1 MRLPPLNAIRAF
13 EASAR
18 HLSFKAAAE
27 ELFVTPAAISY
38 QIKTLEEF
46 IGVELFIR
54 ENRSTLLTPAA
65 QRCFSD
71 IKGGFEQIARGIKKA
86 RAEQKSGLLTVSAG
100 PAFTI
105 KWLAPR
111 LHAFL
116 ESHPDIDAR
125 ISSGLGFAD
134 LRHDAIDAAIRF
146 GNVRD
151 DALFA
156 QKLVSEQLIPLC
168 HPSLLEG
175 KHSLSKPENI
185 QHHSLI
191 HDDSLNFNPGA
202 PGWPECLQQANI
214 SHIQTERGIHF
225 NQADHALQAAMDG
238 QGIILARRVLATPDI
253 QAGRLVCPFPE
264 WEIDTGMSYYFVCL
278 KEKAEQHKV
287 SIFMEWM
294 KQQLK
299 DAGLLTTNSGETSL
313 NDPDPA

>member
-13 EASAR
+13 EAAAR

-54 ENRSTLLTPAA
+54 ENRAILLTPAA

-71 IKGGFEQIARGIKKA
+71 IKGGFEQIARGIEKA
-86 RAEQKSGLLTVSAG
+86 QAEQKSGLLTVSAG

-116 ESHPDIDAR
+116 ESHPEIDAR

-134 LRHDAIDAAIRF
+134 LRHDTIDAAIRF
-146 GNVRD
+146 GNAQD

-156 QKLVSEQLIPLC
+156 KKLVTESLIPLC

-175 KHSLSKPENI
+175 ENSLKDPENI
-185 QHHSLI
+185 QHYSLI
-191 HDDSLNFNPGA
+191 HDDSLTFNPSA
-202 PGWPECLQQANI
+202 PGWKECLQRVGVQHPN
-214 SHIQTERGIHF
+214 TERGIHF
-225 NQADHALQAAMDG
+225 NQADHALQAAIDG
-238 QGIILARRVLATPDI
+238 TGIILGRRVLATPDME
-253 QAGRLVCPFPE
+253 AGRLVSPFPS
-264 WEIDTGMSYYFVCL
+264 WEIATDMSYYFVCTQ
-278 KEKAEQHKV
+278 EKAQQHKIT
-287 SIFMEWM
+287 IFMEWIT
-294 KQQLK
+294 QQLK
-299 DAGLLTTNSGETSL
+299 GAALPVAD
-313 NDPDPA
+313 